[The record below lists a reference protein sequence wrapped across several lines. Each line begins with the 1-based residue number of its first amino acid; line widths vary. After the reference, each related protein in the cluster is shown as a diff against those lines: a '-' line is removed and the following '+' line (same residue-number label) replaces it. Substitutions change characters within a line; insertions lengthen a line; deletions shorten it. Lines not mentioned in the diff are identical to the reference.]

1 MTVIE
6 KVSLV
11 REFVNSHDGY
21 PIVWILAV
29 STPDKLEKAVSLIQT
44 NPNLTLKEFREEL
57 EIDRE

>member
-1 MTVIE
+1 MTEIE
-6 KVSLV
+6 KVGLV

-29 STPDKLEKAVSLIQT
+29 STPNKLEKAVSLIQI